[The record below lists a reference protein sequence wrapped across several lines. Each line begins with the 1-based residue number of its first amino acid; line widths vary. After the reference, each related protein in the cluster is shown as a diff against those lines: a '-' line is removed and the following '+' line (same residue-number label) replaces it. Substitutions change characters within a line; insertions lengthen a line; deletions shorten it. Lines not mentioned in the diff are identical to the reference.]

1 MLFLR
6 PSSVVGLLTSPPLDL
21 WRNCYGYLHVRGRRR
36 SWNLWYISTRWA
48 QRQPERESSTHWLAC
63 IHGDRLLLFVGTG
76 LLPHVGSYC
85 VGVRRRS
92 LVSRDSSHW
101 DGSCFR
107 CKLVSLTS
115 HLFIP
120 SNEEST
126 GSSISQS
133 DSSYHQPSRTSPG
146 NSLLFL
152 AFFALEQQLKHSS
165 RILRQRQDS
174 GRNRNLVPERRTTS
188 LADEAW

>member
-1 MLFLR
+1 
-6 PSSVVGLLTSPPLDL
+6 
-21 WRNCYGYLHVRGRRR
+21 
-36 SWNLWYISTRWA
+36 
-48 QRQPERESSTHWLAC
+48 
-63 IHGDRLLLFVGTG
+63 LLFVGTG

-107 CKLVSLTS
+107 CKLVGLIS
-115 HLFIP
+115 HLSIP

-165 RILRQRQDS
+165 RILRQPARLWKKSKFCSRKEDHILGRRSLVIVCWMRRSWNCNVLGRLVRVELLGTEEKIEYLEKHGENETSANGTNGPRDS
-174 GRNRNLVPERRTTS
+174 SATNSTAVAT
-188 LADEAW
+188 